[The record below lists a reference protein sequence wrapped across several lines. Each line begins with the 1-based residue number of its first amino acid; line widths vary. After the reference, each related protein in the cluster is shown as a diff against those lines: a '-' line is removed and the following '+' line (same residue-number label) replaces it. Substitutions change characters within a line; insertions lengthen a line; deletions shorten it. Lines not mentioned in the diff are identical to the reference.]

1 MAYGEGADPRNA
13 TLEGTNGTVA
23 GAGYLLMKG
32 TGDRLTLTTGTSSIA
47 LGVSA
52 GESERAA
59 GGALDATDS
68 ATVSY
73 YPMGGVLMVRSAN
86 SMTWAKGTKAYASA
100 NGLCNQSAGK
110 AIGVYVGDALVTTD
124 AITLVPISTASAVDA

>member
-1 MAYGEGADPRNA
+1 MAYGQGADPRNA
-13 TLEGTNGTVA
+13 TLEATNGTVA

-59 GGALDATDS
+59 GGALLATDA

-86 SMTWAKGTKAYASA
+86 AMTWAKGTKAYASA
-100 NGLCNQSAGK
+100 SGLANQSAGK
-110 AIGVYVGDALVTTD
+110 AIGVYVGDALVTSD
-124 AITLVPISTASAVDA
+124 AVTLVAISTASAVDA